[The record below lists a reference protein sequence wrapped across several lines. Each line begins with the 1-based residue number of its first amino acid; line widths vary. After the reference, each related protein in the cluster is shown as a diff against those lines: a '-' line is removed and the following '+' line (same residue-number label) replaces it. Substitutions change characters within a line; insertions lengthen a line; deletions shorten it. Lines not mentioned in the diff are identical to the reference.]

1 MMLATRWAW
10 VAAMGLGTCFALLI
24 STQQVNIGG
33 KARDSS

>member
-1 MMLATRWAW
+1 MMLATRWASV
-10 VAAMGLGTCFALLI
+10 VARGVGRRLALRA